1 MRAYRENKEKQ
12 DEMISNYAK
21 MELRLESLQRAN
33 EQLAASHKSR
43 EDELNLVR
51 SRVGDLTRR
60 LASATA
66 SGPFNKSA
74 TKAAAATH
82 ERLRQLEGENN
93 GFRNENAVL
102 MDEMEEVKT
111 MVEFLRSECL
121 NFGSS
126 QSPAHRVSDP
136 SGTSPRLTTLALAD
150 LADASADH
158 PQNVVSAA

>member
-43 EDELNLVR
+43 
-51 SRVGDLTRR
+51 VGDLTRR
-60 LASATA
+60 LASATV

-136 SGTSPRLTTLALAD
+136 SGTSPRLTTLAFAD

-158 PQNVVSAA
+158 PQDVVPPA